1 MYSWKERKPVLLP
14 VVIVG
19 LAMFVMAFVGLN
31 KIIPTL
37 FGLGSVIGIIYSL
50 YLLYLGFST
59 SDENKFV
66 WGIML
71 LLVSGAVL
79 VYLKT
84 SWSD

>member
-1 MYSWKERKPVLLP
+1 MLLP
-14 VVIVG
+14 VIIVA

-37 FGLGSVIGIIYSL
+37 FGLGSVIGLIFGL
-50 YLLYLGFST
+50 YLLYLGFTT
-59 SDENKFV
+59 SKENQFI
-66 WGIML
+66 WGVML
-71 LLVSGAVL
+71 LLASGSVL

>member
-1 MYSWKERKPVLLP
+1 MLLP
-14 VVIVG
+14 VMIVG
-19 LAMFVMAFVGLN
+19 LAMFVMSFVGLN

-37 FGLGSVIGIIYSL
+37 FGLGSVVGIICSL
-50 YLLYLGFST
+50 YLVYLGFTT
-59 SDENKFV
+59 SDEGKFI

-71 LLVSGAVL
+71 LLVSSSVL

>member
-1 MYSWKERKPVLLP
+1 MLLP